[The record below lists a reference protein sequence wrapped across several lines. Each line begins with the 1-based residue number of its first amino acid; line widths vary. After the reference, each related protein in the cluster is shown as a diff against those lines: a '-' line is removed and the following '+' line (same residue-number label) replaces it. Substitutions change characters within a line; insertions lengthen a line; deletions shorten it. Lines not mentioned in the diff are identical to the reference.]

1 MFKRNPQNRE
11 HPDRAGKLVL
21 RAAVADEQ
29 EIEAAS
35 ESPFLF
41 TRVRARIAERQRE
54 NESGG
59 WQSLP
64 LIAWR
69 AIPAM
74 ALVASLAGG
83 LMLWTA
89 RPANTENAANTPAV
103 GFGMYEDAL
112 TDTTDPGVEQTV
124 LSRNNL
130 SHEDVLNIVI
140 DRGEVEKKK

>member
-1 MFKRNPQNRE
+1 MFKRNPQNKE
-11 HPDRAGKLVL
+11 HLDRAGKLVL
-21 RAAVADEQ
+21 RAAVADEL

-54 NESGG
+54 NESG

-74 ALVASLAGG
+74 ALVATLAGG
-83 LMLWTA
+83 LTLWTA

-140 DRGEVEKKK
+140 ERGEVEKKK